1 MTEGI
6 ALHWAS
12 PERLVWLWA
21 LPVLAGLLALA
32 LWKRRRDRRT
42 LADRG
47 LLPHVVLGDVFGFD
61 IAKSV
66 ALFLAVACL
75 LLALSRPQWGER
87 LVPAPTKGADVVL
100 VVDASLSMMARDV
113 PPDRLGLARRDL
125 RRLIDSLGPCRI
137 GLVAF
142 AGRGMRQIP
151 LTEDR
156 SALATLLDALSP
168 DLLPYAGTDLGQA
181 LSTAAQMLQVPGAA
195 QRLVVLVTD
204 GGDHG
209 KATLD
214 AVKRIGQT
222 GAQLLVVGVGGEQ
235 AVPIPLPEGSVK
247 QDRQGNIVTVRLER
261 DSLRTLAEKANGS
274 YLELSPVSWALAPVA
289 QAVNGVAGASGKP
302 GFRLEHM
309 DRFPWFLGAALAFLL
324 LEILLPSGRRRR
336 P

>member
-1 MTEGI
+1 MIQDAT
-6 ALHWAS
+6 LNWAS
-12 PERLVWLWA
+12 PERLVWLWS
-21 LPVLAGLLALA
+21 LPAVAALLALA
-32 LWKRRRDRRT
+32 VWMRRRDRRK
-42 LADRG
+42 LADRA
-47 LLPHVVLGDVFGFD
+47 LLPHVVLGDQLGLD

-66 ALFLAVACL
+66 ALFLSLTCL
-75 LLALSRPQWGER
+75 LLALARPQWGDH
-87 LVPAPTKGADVVL
+87 LVPAPSKGADVVL
-100 VVDASLSMMARDV
+100 VVDASLSMLARDV

-125 RRLIDSLGPCRI
+125 RRLVDSLGPCRI

-181 LSTAAQMLQVPGAA
+181 LSTAAQMLQIPGAS

-209 KATLD
+209 KATLE
-214 AVKRIGQT
+214 AARKIEQA
-222 GAQLLVVGVGGEQ
+222 GARLLVVGVGGEK
-235 AVPIPLPEGSVK
+235 AVPIPLPEGGVK

-261 DSLRTLAEKANGS
+261 DSLRTLADEAHGS

-289 QAVNGVAGASGKP
+289 QAVNGVQNASGKP
-302 GFRLEHM
+302 GFRLEHV
-309 DRFPWFLGAALAFLL
+309 DRFPWFLGASLAFLL
-324 LEILLPSGRRRR
+324 LEILLPGGRRRR
-336 P
+336 S

>member
-1 MTEGI
+1 MI
-6 ALHWAS
+6 WAS
-12 PERLVWLWA
+12 PERLPWLWS
-21 LPVLAGLLALA
+21 LPLVAGLLAMA
-32 LWKRRRDRRT
+32 IWKRRRDRQK
-42 LADRG
+42 LADRA
-47 LLPHVVLGDVFGFD
+47 LLPHVVLGDLLGLD
-61 IAKSV
+61 IAKAT
-66 ALFLAVACL
+66 ALVLSLACL
-75 LLALSRPQWGER
+75 LVALARPQWGER

-100 VVDASLSMMARDV
+100 VVDASLSMQARDV

-181 LSTAAQMLQVPGAA
+181 LSTAAQMLQVPGSA

-209 KATLD
+209 KATMD
-214 AVKRIGQT
+214 ALKKIEQT
-222 GAQLLVVGVGGEQ
+222 GAKLLVVGVGGDQ
-235 AVPIPLPEGSVK
+235 AVPIPLSEGGVK
-247 QDRQGNIVTVRLER
+247 QDKQGNIVTVRLER
-261 DSLRTLAEKANGS
+261 DSLKSLAEKGRGA

-289 QAVNGVAGASGKP
+289 QVVNGVSGASGKP
-302 GFRLEHM
+302 GFRLEHV

-324 LEILLPSGRRRR
+324 LEILLPAGRRRR
-336 P
+336 S